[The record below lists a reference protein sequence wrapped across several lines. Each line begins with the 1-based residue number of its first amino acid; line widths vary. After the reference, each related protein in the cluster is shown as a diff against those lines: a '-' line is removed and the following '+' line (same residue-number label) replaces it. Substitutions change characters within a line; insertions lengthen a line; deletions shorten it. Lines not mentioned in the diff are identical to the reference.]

1 MNNSQTPTKSPA
13 VVNQATLA
21 INALRQ
27 KVANM
32 QRRLDAVTAERDALR
47 SFLLTYSDPA
57 SDINHATPEERAKRV
72 RRILNKTFN

>member
-1 MNNSQTPTKSPA
+1 MNNSQTPTKSPT

-27 KVANM
+27 KVVNM

-57 SDINHATPEERAKRV
+57 SDINQATPEERAKRV